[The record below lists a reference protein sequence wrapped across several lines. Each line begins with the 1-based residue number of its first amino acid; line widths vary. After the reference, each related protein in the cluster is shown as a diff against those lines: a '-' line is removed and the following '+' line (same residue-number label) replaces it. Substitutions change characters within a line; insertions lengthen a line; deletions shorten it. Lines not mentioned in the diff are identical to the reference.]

1 MIRGSARAAR
11 CALSNAA
18 ALLPCSHALSL
29 QELRQCTKQFSLWTM
44 PNILVVQLKR
54 FSTTNVRNYS
64 YYGTTATTE
73 KITTPVDFPDVLDLT
88 PCAACRLLLWGR
100 TRAHSVHAR
109 RYVKGDAVREHPP
122 REYIYD
128 LYAVVNQSGGAPS
141 PHFRRRVVCL
151 TRRASC
157 CFAPQAWRAGTTSPT
172 PARCPR
178 FERRSGTTTT
188 TRTSPRCR
196 RMTCVRPQRTV
207 SARARPWRPSRCAR
221 VAHAPRRVAQC
232 SSTSCGA
239 GRVGAASR
247 SRAWPRRDAGGAGH
261 TPANELYKWAHA
273 VGRPRAGGLSL
284 LCLVQNITPPKKH
297 TCTPHEHSQT
307 RQLLRRRSGRGRS

>member
-1 MIRGSARAAR
+1 MVLPALQGAHLAMLSCSRVFTRAVPAGAAAVHQAVLTVDNAQHPRRPAQAVQYNERTQLLLLWDHGNDREDHDASGLPR
-11 CALSNAA
+11 CAG
-18 ALLPCSHALSL
+18 SHA
-29 QELRQCTKQFSLWTM
+29 
-44 PNILVVQLKR
+44 
-54 FSTTNVRNYS
+54 VR
-64 YYGTTATTE
+64 G
-73 KITTPVDFPDVLDLT
+73 
-88 PCAACRLLLWGR
+88 CRLLLWGR

-221 VAHAPRRVAQC
+221 VAHAPRRVA
-232 SSTSCGA
+232 
-239 GRVGAASR
+239 
-247 SRAWPRRDAGGAGH
+247 
-261 TPANELYKWAHA
+261 
-273 VGRPRAGGLSL
+273 
-284 LCLVQNITPPKKH
+284 
-297 TCTPHEHSQT
+297 
-307 RQLLRRRSGRGRS
+307 

>member
-1 MIRGSARAAR
+1 MVLP
-11 CALSNAA
+11 ALQGAHLAICPAPAS
-18 ALLPCSHALSL
+18 SHALSL

-109 RYVKGDAVREHPP
+109 RYVKGDAVREPPP

-151 TRRASC
+151 TRRAS

-196 RMTCVRPQRTV
+196 RMTSVRPQRTV

-247 SRAWPRRDAGGAGH
+247 SRAWPRRDGGGAGH
-261 TPANELYKWAHA
+261 TPANEFYKH
-273 VGRPRAGGLSL
+273 GGSRADGLSL
-284 LCLVQNITPPKKH
+284 LCLVQTAQDTAPHHSMHLHPP
-297 TCTPHEHSQT
+297 
-307 RQLLRRRSGRGRS
+307 QLPPPLVLSYS